1 MNIAIYAFD
10 GITLF
15 HLSVP
20 QMVFDEVRR
29 QGLGDWRPV
38 LFADSA
44 GPIRT
49 AEGYTIAAVQGLD
62 AVDAADIVVIPSWTD
77 DTRAVP
83 PSLHDAVV
91 GAHGR
96 GAMVVGLCLGAIAV
110 ADIGLLTGRSAAT
123 HWHTVE
129 SLRARHPEI
138 SVDAD
143 KLYVDHG
150 DVLTSAGTA
159 SGLDACLHI
168 VRTRLGAEAANR
180 VARSLVVAPHR
191 EGGQAQYVERP
202 IPSDTGEDPIA
213 RASAWALD
221 HLDDELSVD
230 RLAAAAQMS
239 RRSFVRLF
247 RSATGATPAA
257 WIRERRLDE
266 ARRLLETTDLPI
278 DRIAASCGFTP
289 VTFRQNFASAF
300 GSTPSGYRARFDA
313 RQASSR
319 G

>member
-1 MNIAIYAFD
+1 MKIAIYVFD
-10 GITLF
+10 GITFF

-29 QGLGDWRPV
+29 QGLGDWKPV
-38 LFADSA
+38 LFGDSPA
-44 GPIRT
+44 PIRT
-49 AEGYTIAAVQGLD
+49 AEGYTIAGIHGLE
-62 AVDAADIVVIPSWTD
+62 AAEEADLVVIPSWTD
-77 DTRAVP
+77 DGRVVP

-91 GAHGR
+91 DAHRR
-96 GAMVVGLCLGAIAV
+96 GAMVAGLCLGGIAV
-110 ADIGLLTGRSAAT
+110 ADLGLLTGRSAAT
-123 HWHTVE
+123 HWHAID

-138 SVDAD
+138 TVDTD

-159 SGLDACLHI
+159 SALDACLHI
-168 VRTRLGAEAANR
+168 VRTRLGSEAANR

-191 EGGQAQYVERP
+191 EGGQAQYIERP
-202 IPSDTGEDPIA
+202 IPSDTGQDAITQV
-213 RASAWALD
+213 SAWALD
-221 HLDDELSVD
+221 HLADDLSVD
-230 RLAAAAQMS
+230 RLAAAAHMS

-257 WIRERRLDE
+257 WIRTRRLDE
-266 ARRLLETTDLPI
+266 SRRLLETTDLPV
-278 DRIAASCGFTP
+278 DQIAASCGFTP

-300 GSTPSGYRARFDA
+300 GSTPSRYRARFDA
-313 RQASSR
+313 RQASPR